1 MADCW
6 ELLFTELESF
16 LSVSRTREANATVPV
31 AEETLVKLEGYLH
44 VLFTVLTTL
53 REESREFKTISKNM
67 RQCLAT
73 NLLDV
78 LTASVYIHSGI
89 LPKSAIVTENL
100 VNLLDILAKSIDNY
114 KIHQCFL
121 QIIFLLFLSEWFLN
135 S

>member
-16 LSVSRTREANATVPV
+16 LSVSRAREANAIVPI

-53 REESREFKTISKNM
+53 REESREFKTISKNASM
-67 RQCLAT
+67 FSYNFAGCTNSKCLHSFW
-73 NLLDV
+73 NSSKKCYCNRKFGQ
-78 LTASVYIHSGI
+78 SVY
-89 LPKSAIVTENL
+89 
-100 VNLLDILAKSIDNY
+100 ILAKSIDNY
-114 KIHQCFL
+114 RIHQCFL